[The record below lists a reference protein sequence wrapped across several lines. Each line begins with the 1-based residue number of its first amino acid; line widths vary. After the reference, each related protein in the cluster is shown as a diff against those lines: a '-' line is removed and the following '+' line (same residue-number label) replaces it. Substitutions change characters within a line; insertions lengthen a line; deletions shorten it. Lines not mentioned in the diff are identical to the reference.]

1 MASYEQKRRL
11 ENIDELVANA
21 EKTFTAQFRRDLP
34 ITIEEI
40 AKRYATRRIDPFISP
55 SIKPEIRKKM
65 IESRLSDEE
74 YLNTLILI
82 IHDNFGIQHGN
93 QTKKAFILAAQTGA
107 GKTAL
112 RSEILKK
119 YPEAIVINYDLY
131 KKYRPD
137 CDEIRNANPTY
148 FGALTAIDSYDHGS
162 DIMDMA
168 LDLNYD
174 VLIESA
180 PSSRDG
186 LVNVNLEKMA
196 RAGYDLDF
204 NILAVGNLISALGVH
219 RRYEQAIKE
228 GLPDAKLTDLARH
241 DDSYKALESIVSDFS
256 NKNLIKIYRRGTE
269 EERRIPQQIIYAE
282 GGEFD
287 ALFEER
293 ERSNVSFV
301 TINADSQVSDFER
314 NLRDILNLMN
324 SRNCKK
330 EEIQQLLEICK
341 QYERFMRDRGI
352 QIPSTKSKITFG
364 RKDSSSEFE
373 ILP

>member
-1 MASYEQKRRL
+1 MVSYEQKRRL
-11 ENIDELVANA
+11 VNIDELVSNA
-21 EKTFTAQFRRDLP
+21 EKTFPAQFRRDLP

-40 AKRYATRRIDPFISP
+40 AKKYATRRIDPFISP
-55 SIKPEIRKKM
+55 SIKPEIKEKM
-65 IESRLSDEE
+65 IEYRLSDED

-82 IHDNFGIQHGN
+82 IHDKFGIQHGK
-93 QTKKAFILAAQTGA
+93 QSKKAFILAAQTGA

-119 YPEAIVINYDLY
+119 YPESIVINYDLY

-137 CDEIRNANPTY
+137 CDEIRQSNPTH

-174 VLIESA
+174 ILIESA

-219 RRYEQAIKE
+219 KRYEQAIRE
-228 GLPDAKLTDLARH
+228 GLPDAKLTDLARN
-241 DDSYKALESIVSDFS
+241 DDSYKALENIVANFS
-256 NKNLIKIYRRGTE
+256 NKNLMKIYRRGTE
-269 EERRIPQQIIYAE
+269 EEKRIPQQIICNE
-282 GGEFD
+282 GEELN
-287 ALFEER
+287 ALIEER
-293 ERSNVSFV
+293 NRSNLAFV
-301 TINADSQVSDFER
+301 NINGDEQISDFER
-314 NLRDILNLMN
+314 TLNEILKFMN
-324 SRNCKK
+324 SRNCKQ
-330 EEIQQLLEICK
+330 EESEQLQQICK
-341 QYERFMRDRGI
+341 QYERFMENKRI
-352 QIPSTKSKITFG
+352 QNDLN
-364 RKDSSSEFE
+364 R
-373 ILP
+373 

>member
-1 MASYEQKRRL
+1 
-11 ENIDELVANA
+11 
-21 EKTFTAQFRRDLP
+21 
-34 ITIEEI
+34 
-40 AKRYATRRIDPFISP
+40 
-55 SIKPEIRKKM
+55 M

-137 CDEIRNANPTY
+137 CDEIRNANPTH

-241 DDSYKALESIVSDFS
+241 DDSYKALENIVSNFS

-269 EERRIPQQIIYAE
+269 EERRIPQQIICAE
-282 GGEFD
+282 GGELD
-287 ALFEER
+287 ALIEER
-293 ERSNVSFV
+293 ERSNSLFV
-301 TINADSQVSDFER
+301 TINGDAQVSDFER
-314 NLRDILNLMN
+314 NLREILNLMN
-324 SRNCKK
+324 SRNCKN
-330 EEIQQLLEICK
+330 EEIEQLLQICR
-341 QYERFMRDRGI
+341 QYECFMQNKGI
-352 QIPSTKSKITFG
+352 QISSAKSKITFN

>member
-186 LVNVNLEKMA
+186 LVNVNLEKMS

-204 NILAVGNLISALGVH
+204 NILAVRNLISALGVH

-241 DDSYKALESIVSDFS
+241 DDSYKALENIVSNFS

-269 EERRIPQQIIYAE
+269 EERRIPQQIICAE
-282 GGEFD
+282 GRELD
-287 ALFEER
+287 ALIEER
-293 ERSNVSFV
+293 ERSNSLFV
-301 TINADSQVSDFER
+301 TINGDAQVSDFER
-314 NLRDILNLMN
+314 NLREILNLMN
-324 SRNCKK
+324 SRNCKN
-330 EEIQQLLEICK
+330 EEIEQLLQICR
-341 QYERFMRDRGI
+341 QYECFMQNKGI
-352 QIPSTKSKITFG
+352 QISSAKSKITFN